1 MLAPFRSHPLKRS
14 NEASNLEL
22 SNLEP
27 SNAHPS
33 NHPNPRTP
41 EPFETP
47 APEYHRVVKK
57 SLMALTVAAVV
68 VQPPVALD
76 AQKDARAGITEASV
90 KGHLEFLAGDALNGR
105 GSGTRD
111 EWIAASYIASQ
122 LRRWG
127 LEPLGDD
134 GGYVQQVD
142 IERSEA
148 AAPPVL
154 NYGSTRLT
162 HGKEI
167 VAQSITAGRVSG
179 PLQKFQAGV
188 ATRPG
193 AVLLLPDPRPQA
205 LGQAAAGAALVL
217 VAETPQTTTLFGT
230 AARLPPPTAQL
241 KGGVPPRA
249 GVVILSKASHDAI
262 SALAEGTSITLT
274 TELKP
279 VQVSHT
285 WNAIGKLSGRDKRR
299 TAQVILLTAHLD
311 HLGNRPPRPGTPAGD
326 SIFNGADDD
335 ASGSVAVLEL
345 AEALAHG
352 RRPKRTIVFTW
363 FGSEEAGGYGAAYFL
378 EHPPVPL
385 EAIVANLEFEM
396 IGRPDPAVPP
406 HTLWLTGYERSD
418 LGPRL
423 AKRGARLVQDPHPA
437 ENFFMRSDNIQL
449 ARRGVVAQTVSSF
462 GLHKEYHQPSDEVRL
477 VDFAHMTD
485 AIRSMLDPVRW
496 LANSEFRPV
505 WLPGKKP

>member
-1 MLAPFRSHPLKRS
+1 M
-14 NEASNLEL
+14 
-22 SNLEP
+22 
-27 SNAHPS
+27 
-33 NHPNPRTP
+33 
-41 EPFETP
+41 
-47 APEYHRVVKK
+47 KK
-57 SLMALTVAAVV
+57 SLIALSVV
-68 VQPPVALD
+68 SLLLHTPVPLEAR
-76 AQKDARAGITEASV
+76 KDAGAGITQASV

-127 LEPLGDD
+127 LDPLGDD

-154 NYGSTRLT
+154 SYGSARLT
-162 HGKEI
+162 HGKEM
-167 VAQSITAGRVSG
+167 VVQSLAAARVSG
-179 PLQKFQAGV
+179 PLQKFQPGV

-193 AVLLLPDPRPQA
+193 AVLLLPDPRPQG
-205 LGQAAAGAALVL
+205 LGQAAAGAALML
-217 VAETPQTTTLFGT
+217 VAETSQTRALFDT
-230 AARLPPPTAQL
+230 ARLPSTPAQL
-241 KGGVPPRA
+241 KGGAAPARA
-249 GVVILSKASHDAI
+249 GTIVLSKAAHEAL
-262 SALAEGTSITLT
+262 SALAEGTSITLA

-279 VQVSHT
+279 AQVSHT
-285 WNAIGKLSGRDKRR
+285 WNAIGRLAGRDKRR
-299 TAQVILLTAHLD
+299 SAEVILLTAHLD
-311 HLGNRPPRPGTPAGD
+311 HLGNRPPRPGAPAGD
-326 SIFNGADDD
+326 TIFNGADDD

-345 AEALAHG
+345 AEALAKG
-352 RRPKRTIVFTW
+352 RRPQRTIIFSW
-363 FGSEEAGGYGAAYFL
+363 FGSEEAGGYGATYFL

-385 EAIVANLEFEM
+385 EAMVANLEFEM
-396 IGRPDPAVPP
+396 IGRPDSAVPP

-462 GLHKEYHQPSDEVRL
+462 GLHQEYHQPSDEVRL

-485 AIRSMLDPVRW
+485 AIRSMLDPVKW
-496 LANSEFRPV
+496 LANSDFRPA
-505 WLPGKKP
+505 WKAGMKP